1 MSLLEDALP
10 VGAPFAIGAVLYA
23 ALQAAL
29 EPQGVKT
36 LNNPVRASS
45 LKDGARIVFYED
57 VSDRPDR
64 SGDQPGGQPK
74 RTFSFNLCAI
84 NRAEGAEAARRGSH
98 EDYRAAKRV
107 VRDALKGLRQAVMVT
122 SVLRE
127 GDVTYRIENI
137 DVGGG
142 LILGTF
148 SVDYRD
154 PS

>member
-1 MSLLEDALP
+1 MSLSEDTLP
-10 VGAPFAIGAVLYA
+10 VGAPYAIGEALFA
-23 ALQAAL
+23 ALDAAL
-29 EPQGVKT
+29 APQGVKA
-36 LNNPVRASS
+36 LDNPKRLSD
-45 LKDGARIVFYED
+45 LDDGSRIVFYED
-57 VSDRPDR
+57 VSDR
-64 SGDQPGGQPK
+64 GVDQPGGQQK
-74 RTFSFNLCAI
+74 RTYSFNIGAI
-84 NRAEGAEAARRGSH
+84 NRTEAARRGVH
-98 EDYRAAKRV
+98 EDYRTAKRV
-107 VRDALKGLRQAVMVT
+107 VLDTLKALRVSVKVI

>member
-10 VGAPFAIGAVLYA
+10 VGAPYAIGAVLYA
-23 ALQAAL
+23 ALEAAL
-29 EPQGVKT
+29 VPQGIKT
-36 LNNPVRASS
+36 LDNPVRASS

-57 VSDRPDR
+57 VSDR
-64 SGDQPGGQPK
+64 GIDQPGGQQK
-74 RTFSFNLCAI
+74 RTFTFNLCAI
-84 NRAEGAEAARRGSH
+84 NRTETARRGVH

-107 VRDALKGLRQAVMVT
+107 VRDALKGLKQSLMVI